1 MRVSDTMSRDVRW
14 PDQRTPS
21 RARPKSMVT
30 HDAGVLP
37 VGDGERLV
45 GMITDRDIAVR
56 AVAAGKGPETPVR
69 EVMSRDVKYCF
80 EDQELEVVARNM
92 GEVQLR
98 RLPVVDRAK
107 RLVGI
112 VSIGDVAAVC
122 PGKAAARALMGVT
135 RPGRPAQPDALRR
148 WRRSTSF
155 YRTAPPGAVA
165 CRKPQAAS
173 RKPQAG
179 RFGLLRRFSRGH
191 RAVLHALCPSCCEQL
206 AGPIVGSRAVFIIK
220 CGAGTFFVTFGC
232 PLIINMWPAHIS
244 DLAAAFAP
252 AGLWCGACA
261 KHVRKRS
268 CPMSEGKT
276 THRSHNHPPVGRGA
290 RRSSRAREG
299 HGERA

>member
-1 MRVSDTMSRDVRW
+1 MRVSDTMSRDV
-14 PDQRTPS
+14 QV
-21 RARPKSMVT
+21 ARPEDTIARAAEIMVT

-122 PGKAAARALMGVT
+122 PGKTAARALMGVT
-135 RPGRPAQPDALRR
+135 RPG
-148 WRRSTSF
+148 
-155 YRTAPPGAVA
+155 
-165 CRKPQAAS
+165 
-173 RKPQAG
+173 
-179 RFGLLRRFSRGH
+179 GL
-191 RAVLHALCPSCCEQL
+191 
-206 AGPIVGSRAVFIIK
+206 
-220 CGAGTFFVTFGC
+220 
-232 PLIINMWPAHIS
+232 
-244 DLAAAFAP
+244 
-252 AGLWCGACA
+252 
-261 KHVRKRS
+261 
-268 CPMSEGKT
+268 
-276 THRSHNHPPVGRGA
+276 HNQTR
-290 RRSSRAREG
+290 
-299 HGERA
+299 